1 MTEDKK
7 NINTSINHHL
17 MNDFLLLLK
26 IHFLKN
32 EGLYFRANMSRFQ
45 IVLICLLI
53 VSTIVFSQ
61 SNSPTLSGRVL
72 DNQGSPLIGAN
83 IIIKGT
89 TLGGATNSSGEFIIQ
104 KMPEGE
110 YTVTIYFIGF
120 EQKDIPVNISEAQT
134 YDLGDIVLSP
144 TAMNSDPI
152 VVTANKY
159 EQNIQDVSVS
169 MSSVSEKEIN
179 YRNSVTFSDALKY
192 VPGVNLNASQVNIR
206 GSSGFSYAVGSRI
219 LLLLD
224 GVPLLTGDTGEI
236 IFESVPIYL
245 IERIEIQKVAG
256 SALYGSNALGGVI
269 NIITRNID
277 YSPKFYFKVYGGLYS
292 DPYYDEWKWSDKDR
306 YFNGIHLNVAKKF
319 NNVGAMFGGSFFS
332 DDGYRENDSRDRYS
346 ASGNIQW
353 QISPFQ
359 QLAFSGNYMYQKR
372 RSFLWW
378 KNLQNALRPP
388 FDQLDDE
395 VESKRSYLSGVYRH
409 IVNRNQ
415 YFTVRAIWFGNRFED
430 TTSASGN
437 RSTSNSF
444 DGEVQFNNQVGSN
457 LMTVGVAATGNFVSS
472 NLFGKNSAG
481 YGAIYIQDAVEWSE
495 QFKITLGARFDYS
508 KIKNINSDSKINPK
522 LGLVYKIS
530 EGNAIRASFGTG
542 FRAPSL
548 AEVFT
553 STSLSGFLVIPN
565 TDSLSAETS
574 VSFEVGFN
582 QNLGNWLVLDMAIFY
597 NDFWDLIEASIV
609 LADDNNSYI
618 QFQNISRAR
627 VRGFEVS
634 ANSIFFNN
642 LLNMGAGYT
651 YVDPWDLD
659 NNDFLKFRPRHLFYG
674 NGRFNFLWFQIGADY
689 RFISRYDNV
698 DDLLTNVIQD
708 GDKRGD
714 AHIVD
719 IRLAAAFPFFNQP
732 ARISFQINN
741 LFQYNYVEGVAS
753 IAPIRNFLI
762 SFETGL

>member
-1 MTEDKK
+1 MSKFQ
-7 NINTSINHHL
+7 IIII
-17 MNDFLLLLK
+17 FLLLISSLL
-26 IHFLKN
+26 F
-32 EGLYFRANMSRFQ
+32 SR
-45 IVLICLLI
+45 
-53 VSTIVFSQ
+53 
-61 SNSPTLSGRVL
+61 SNSSILTGRVL
-72 DNQGSPLIGAN
+72 DNQESPLIGAN

-89 TLGGATNSSGEFIIQ
+89 IMGGATNSSGEFIIQ

-110 YTVTIYFIGF
+110 YTVTVYFIGF
-120 EQKDIPVNISEAQT
+120 EQKDISVNISEFQI

-169 MSSVSEKEIN
+169 VSSVSEKEIN

-236 IFESVPIYL
+236 IFESVPLYL

-277 YSPKFYFKVYGGLYS
+277 YSPQFYFKIYGGMYS
-292 DPYYDEWKWSDKDR
+292 DPYYEEWKWSDKDR
-306 YFNGIHLNVAKKF
+306 YFNGLSLNFAKKYK
-319 NNVGAMFGGSFFS
+319 NVGAMFGGSFFS
-332 DDGYRENDSRDRYS
+332 DDSYRENDSRERYS

-359 QLAFSGNYMYQKR
+359 QLTFSGNYMYQKR

-378 KNLQNALRPP
+378 RNLQNALRPP

-395 VESKRSYLSGVYRH
+395 VESKRSYLSAVYRH

-430 TTSASGN
+430 TTSESGN

-444 DGEVQFNNQVGSN
+444 DGEVQFNNQIGFN
-457 LMTVGVAATGNFVSS
+457 LITVGVAATGNFVSS

-481 YGAIYIQDAVEWSE
+481 YAAIYVQDVIEWNE
-495 QFKITLGARFDYS
+495 QFKTNLGARFDY
-508 KIKNINSDSKINPK
+508 SKINPK

-565 TDSLSAETS
+565 TDSLKAETS

-582 QNLGNWLVLDMAIFY
+582 QNLGNWLVLDMAIFH

-609 LADDNNSYI
+609 QADNNNSYI

-642 LLNMGAGYT
+642 LLNIGAGYT
-651 YVDPWDLD
+651 YADPWDLD

-674 NGRFNFLWFQIGADY
+674 NGKFNILWFQIGADY

-698 DDLLTNVIQD
+698 DDLLTTVIQD

-719 IRLAAAFPFFNQP
+719 LRLAAEFSLYNQP

-741 LFQYNYVEGVAS
+741 LLQYHYVEGVAS
-753 IAPIRNFLI
+753 IAPIRNFLL
-762 SFETGL
+762 SFETGI